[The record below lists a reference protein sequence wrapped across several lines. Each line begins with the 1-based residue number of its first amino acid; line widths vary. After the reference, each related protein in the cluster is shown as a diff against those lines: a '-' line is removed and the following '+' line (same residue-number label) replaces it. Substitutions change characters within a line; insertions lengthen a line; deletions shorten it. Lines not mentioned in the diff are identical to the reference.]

1 MAIIHYM
8 KDGSPLTGAAQGLAP
23 KTGMNKKE
31 RRKFRHVL
39 KVAQASRELSKEAV
53 VKEVLNGKASVH

>member
-8 KDGSPLTGAAQGLAP
+8 KDGSPLTRAAQGLAP

-31 RRKFRHVL
+31 RRKFRHAL
-39 KVAQASRELSKEAV
+39 KIAQASQELRKEEA